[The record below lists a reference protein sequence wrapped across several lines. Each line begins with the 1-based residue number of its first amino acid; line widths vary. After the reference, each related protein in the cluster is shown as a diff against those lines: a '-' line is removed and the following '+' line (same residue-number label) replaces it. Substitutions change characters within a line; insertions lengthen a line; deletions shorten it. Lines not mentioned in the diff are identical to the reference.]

1 MTNDEIIDLVFAELK
16 SAEKQHPSWP
26 VDPIHAAAILG
37 EEAGELL
44 QATIDFTYQGGEFEL
59 GRMKKEA
66 AQCAAMGIRFLMG
79 FDRYERPIDNQG
91 ALIRMEVK
99 P

>member
-1 MTNDEIIDLVFAELK
+1 MTNDEVIDLVFRELGAAEVK
-16 SAEKQHPSWP
+16 HPGWP
-26 VDPIHAAAILG
+26 VDPVHAAAILG

-44 QATIDFTYQGGEFEL
+44 QAALDFTYQGGNFEL

-79 FDRYERPIDNQG
+79 FDRYERAINNQR
-91 ALIRMEVK
+91 ALIRMKEK